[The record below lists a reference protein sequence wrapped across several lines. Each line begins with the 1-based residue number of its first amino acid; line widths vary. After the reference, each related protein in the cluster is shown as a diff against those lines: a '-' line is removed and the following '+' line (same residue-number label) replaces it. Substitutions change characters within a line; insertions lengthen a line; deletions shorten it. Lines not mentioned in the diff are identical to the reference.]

1 MIKKIIELIE
11 SLKAD
16 KKISSMDVASIKQ
29 GVIIR
34 LLSSLGWDI
43 FNVDEIKPDL
53 VVGSSSVDYALRVE
67 DANKLFLM
75 VRGADE
81 ELESSQKELLDC
93 AVKEDVELAILT
105 NGAIWWFYLPLS
117 EDSPEQRRFFA
128 VNLLKQNSKNIAP
141 KFIEFLKKGNVSTG
155 KSLNSAKL
163 LKKKRQTKAAEKTIS
178 IAWRK
183 LLSEPNKIIVRVLNE
198 TVSKMCGFEA
208 DKDVLAEFL
217 AECAKSGSI
226 PSKSEEP
233 VPQTRSYEGSHINGF
248 SLKGSTF
255 KIQAWE
261 ELIGKLCEVLTTKY
275 KEDIERLLWHSVEN
289 RFFFNES
296 PDELR
301 LPANINGTN
310 IFVETGLNPDDTV
323 KLAHSVLSVF
333 GYSNSDLMISTRKG

>member
-11 SLKAD
+11 SLQAD
-16 KKISSMDVASIKQ
+16 KKISSLNVASVKQ

-43 FNVDEIKPDL
+43 FNVDEIRPDL
-53 VVGSSSVDYALRVE
+53 AVGSGSVDYALRIE
-67 DANKLFLM
+67 DNNKLFLM
-75 VRGADE
+75 VKGAE
-81 ELESSQKELLDC
+81 EDLENSQKELLDC
-93 AVKEDVELAILT
+93 AVKEDVELAVLT
-105 NGAIWWFYLPLS
+105 NGIIWWFFLPLS
-117 EDSPEQRRFFA
+117 EDTPEQRRFLA
-128 VNLLKQNSKNIAP
+128 VNLLKQPAKNIAP
-141 KFIEFLKKGNVSTG
+141 KFLEFLKKGNVSTG
-155 KSLNSAKL
+155 NSVNAAKL
-163 LKKKRQTKAAEKTIS
+163 LKKKRQTKAVEKTIS

-183 LLSEPNKIIVRVLNE
+183 LLSEPNKVIVGVLNE
-198 TVSKMCGFEA
+198 TVSKLCGFEA
-208 DKDVLAEFL
+208 DKEVLAEFL

-226 PSKSEEP
+226 PTQAEP
-233 VPQTRSYEGSHINGF
+233 APPAKNYDGTRINGF

-261 ELIGKLCEVLTTKY
+261 ELISKLCEVLTSKY
-275 KEDIERLLWHSVEN
+275 KEDIERLLWHSVDN

-333 GYSNSDLMISTRKG
+333 GYSTSDLMISTRKG